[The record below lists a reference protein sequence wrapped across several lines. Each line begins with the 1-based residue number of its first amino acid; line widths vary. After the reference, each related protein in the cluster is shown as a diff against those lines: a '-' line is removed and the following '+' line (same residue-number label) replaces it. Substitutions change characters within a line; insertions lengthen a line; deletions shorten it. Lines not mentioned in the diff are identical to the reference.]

1 MKNKGFTSV
10 ELIVVIVILALGFA
24 VGFGVFGV
32 LKGNFWYSEDKVFQV
47 LKSEHPQITELVS
60 TQRHVFGKSI
70 IKVRENGA
78 VRIYYLDTNVLFNY
92 SFSE

>member
-1 MKNKGFTSV
+1 MKNKGFTLI
-10 ELIVVIVILALGFA
+10 ELMVVIVIIVLLFV
-24 VGFGVFGV
+24 VGFGIFGI

-47 LKSEHPQITELVS
+47 LKTERPEITELIS

-78 VRIYYLDTNVLFNY
+78 VRIYYLDTNVLFSY